1 MTCTTTWCI
10 QVGISA
16 FLCHGQE
23 HTWFIRVNETLC
35 KASAGPLSDRDN
47 SNNSASA
54 SAMIDTKTAASA
66 SATTDSSGNIASDGS
81 MPMFEHQLSNVNF
94 VNLGHTQRIKCVVDN
109 QV

>member
-1 MTCTTTWCI
+1 MM

-35 KASAGPLSDRDN
+35 KASAGPPSDNTNTSN
-47 SNNSASA
+47 SNATAIDNKSTSAS
-54 SAMIDTKTAASA
+54 STN
-66 SATTDSSGNIASDGS
+66 DSTNITESNSG

-109 QV
+109 QVSCS